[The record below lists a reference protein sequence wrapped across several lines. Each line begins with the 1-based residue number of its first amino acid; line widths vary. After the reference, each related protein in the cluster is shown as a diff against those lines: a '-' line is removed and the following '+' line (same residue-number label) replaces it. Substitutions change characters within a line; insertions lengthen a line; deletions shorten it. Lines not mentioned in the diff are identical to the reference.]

1 MIKLNEEINSLISN
15 LKWDY
20 STEVQQE
27 AIEKLIQIDEKY
39 ISLLIQPIDKNHWEN
54 AALVLKKIGYPRNKI
69 AIPGLLEWLKDLN
82 WPGAWTVLE
91 TLQSIDIEVLLPHIK
106 NAINEATEEN
116 DEMWLM
122 AIKELVINRLGVTKP
137 EFKEDGLYNK
147 LR

>member
-1 MIKLNEEINSLISN
+1 MNKLNEEINSLISN
-15 LKWDY
+15 LKWDN

-39 ISLLIQPIDKNHWEN
+39 IGLLIQPIDKKHWEN
-54 AALVLKKIGYPRNKI
+54 AALVLKKIGYPRNKL

-106 NAINEATEEN
+106 NAINEATEKN

-122 AIKELVINRLGVTKP
+122 ALKELVINRLGITKP
-137 EFKEDGLYNK
+137 EF
-147 LR
+147 